1 MKKKVVFI
9 ALSIALVLSL
19 CACDELLSKTSG
31 PESSKSTES
40 SQTEVSVKEE
50 SSESETEPSAVSEDD
65 SSVDDESS
73 EESEAELSDVS
84 SETESSAESNV
95 SEEPSNLDVSMVIY
109 DKNGIKI
116 TYKGL
121 ENQYGITTSIKL
133 LLENSNSE
141 KYTVQT
147 TDVSIDGFTYST
159 IMSTSIA
166 SNKKASDSVVILDSD
181 FKENGTSYEKIK
193 TAEIGF
199 VIWGESN
206 VLEQVKDTVTF
217 TIQ

>member
-1 MKKKVVFI
+1 MKKSVKTAIII
-9 ALSIALVLSL
+9 AAAVIGGAAVIGAVTGQGNKKDSAAQSSTISSSIVS
-19 CACDELLSKTSG
+19 
-31 PESSKSTES
+31 ESSNVKSNDDSNTEISLES
-40 SQTEVSVKEE
+40 STLVE
-50 SSESETEPSAVSEDD
+50 SSV
-65 SSVDDESS
+65 
-73 EESEAELSDVS
+73 
-84 SETESSAESNV
+84 SAESSV
-95 SEEPSNLDVSMVIY
+95 SEEPSDVDASTVVY

-121 ENQYGITTSIKL
+121 ENQYGITTSIKF

-147 TDVSIDGFTYST
+147 TDISIDGFTYST

-166 SNKKASDSVVILDSD
+166 ANKKASDSVVILDSD

-193 TAEIGF
+193 TAEIGL

-206 VLEQVKDTVTF
+206 ILDQTKDTVTF

>member
-1 MKKKVVFI
+1 MKKSVKTAIIVAAAVIGGAAVIGVVTGQGSEEDS
-9 ALSIALVLSL
+9 ADQNS
-19 CACDELLSKTSG
+19 TSSSSVVS
-31 PESSKSTES
+31 ESSDVKSDEISNTEISLESSTPTES
-40 SQTEVSVKEE
+40 SISVE
-50 SSESETEPSAVSEDD
+50 SSTPA
-65 SSVDDESS
+65 
-73 EESEAELSDVS
+73 EASNVDVS
-84 SETESSAESNV
+84 KV
-95 SEEPSNLDVSMVIY
+95 VY

-121 ENQYGITTSIKL
+121 ENNYGVTTKIKF

-141 KYTVQT
+141 TYTVQT
-147 TDVSIDGFTYST
+147 TDVSIDGFTYGT

-166 SNKKASDSVVILDSD
+166 ANKKASDSVVILDSD

-193 TAEIGF
+193 TAEIGL

-206 VLEQVKDTVTF
+206 IMEQTKDTVTF

>member
-1 MKKKVVFI
+1 MKKSTKTAIII
-9 ALSIALVLSL
+9 AVAVIGGAAVIGAVTGQNTQKSPS
-19 CACDELLSKTSG
+19 ETSG
-31 PESSKSTES
+31 TSTSSVASVSSNVKSNDDNNTEISLESSTLVES
-40 SQTEVSVKEE
+40 SV
-50 SSESETEPSAVSEDD
+50 
-65 SSVDDESS
+65 
-73 EESEAELSDVS
+73 
-84 SETESSAESNV
+84 SAESNV
-95 SEEPSNLDVSMVIY
+95 SEEPSDVDVSTVVY

-121 ENQYGITTSIKL
+121 ENQYGITTSIKF

-147 TDVSIDGFTYST
+147 TDISIDGFTYST

-166 SNKKASDSVVILDSD
+166 ANKKASDSVVILDSD

-193 TAEIGF
+193 TAEIGL

-206 VLEQVKDTVTF
+206 VLDQIKDTVTF

>member
-1 MKKKVVFI
+1 MKKSTKTAIII
-9 ALSIALVLSL
+9 AVAVIGGAAVIGAVTGQNTQKSPS
-19 CACDELLSKTSG
+19 ETSG
-31 PESSKSTES
+31 TSTSSVASASSNVKNDDNNTEISLESSTLVES
-40 SQTEVSVKEE
+40 SV
-50 SSESETEPSAVSEDD
+50 
-65 SSVDDESS
+65 
-73 EESEAELSDVS
+73 
-84 SETESSAESNV
+84 SAESNV
-95 SEEPSNLDVSMVIY
+95 SEEPSDVDVSTVVY

-121 ENQYGITTSIKL
+121 ENQYGITTSIKF

-147 TDVSIDGFTYST
+147 TDISIDGFTYST

-166 SNKKASDSVVILDSD
+166 ANKKASDSVVILDSD

-193 TAEIGF
+193 TAEIGL

-206 VLEQVKDTVTF
+206 VLDQIKDTVTF
-217 TIQ
+217 TIH

>member
-1 MKKKVVFI
+1 MKKSTKTAIII
-9 ALSIALVLSL
+9 AVAVIGGAAVIGAVTGQGNKKDSAAQSSTISSSIVS
-19 CACDELLSKTSG
+19 
-31 PESSKSTES
+31 ESSNVKSNDDNNTEISLES
-40 SQTEVSVKEE
+40 STLVE
-50 SSESETEPSAVSEDD
+50 SSV
-65 SSVDDESS
+65 
-73 EESEAELSDVS
+73 
-84 SETESSAESNV
+84 SAESNV
-95 SEEPSNLDVSMVIY
+95 SEEPSDVDVSTVVY

-121 ENQYGITTSIKL
+121 ENQYGITTSIKF

-147 TDVSIDGFTYST
+147 TDISIDGFTYST

-166 SNKKASDSVVILDSD
+166 ANKKASDSVVILDSD

-193 TAEIGF
+193 TAEIGL

-206 VLEQVKDTVTF
+206 ILDQTKDTVTF

>member
-1 MKKKVVFI
+1 MKKKVMLIV
-9 ALSIALVLSL
+9 LSVALVLSL
-19 CACDELLSKTSG
+19 CACNGLSAKK
-31 PESSKSTES
+31 SSAKSQNSTET
-40 SQTEVSVKEE
+40 SQAEMSEE
-50 SSESETEPSAVSEDD
+50 E
-65 SSVDDESS
+65 ESS
-73 EESEAELSDVS
+73 EESKDELSDAS
-84 SETESSAESNV
+84 SKTEGSVESNA
-95 SEEPSNLDVSMVIY
+95 SEEPSNVDASTVVY

-121 ENQYGITTSIKL
+121 ENQYGVTTSIKF

-166 SNKKASDSVVILDSD
+166 ANKKATDSVVVLDSD
-181 FKENGTSYEKIK
+181 LKENGTSYEEMK
-193 TAEIGF
+193 TAEISF
-199 VIWGESN
+199 VIWSESN
-206 VLEQVKDTVTF
+206 VMEQIEDSVTF

>member
-1 MKKKVVFI
+1 MKKSTKTAIII
-9 ALSIALVLSL
+9 AVAVIGGAAVIGAVTGQSSQKSTS
-19 CACDELLSKTSG
+19 ETSG
-31 PESSKSTES
+31 TSTSSVASVSSNVKSNDDNNTEISLESSTLVES
-40 SQTEVSVKEE
+40 SV
-50 SSESETEPSAVSEDD
+50 
-65 SSVDDESS
+65 
-73 EESEAELSDVS
+73 
-84 SETESSAESNV
+84 SAESNV
-95 SEEPSNLDVSMVIY
+95 SEEPSDVDVSTVVY

-121 ENQYGITTSIKL
+121 ENQYGITTSIKF

-147 TDVSIDGFTYST
+147 TDISIDGFTYST

-166 SNKKASDSVVILDSD
+166 ANKKASDSVVILDSD

-193 TAEIGF
+193 TAEIGL

-206 VLEQVKDTVTF
+206 ILDQTKDTVTF

>member
-1 MKKKVVFI
+1 MKKSTKTAIIITVAVI
-9 ALSIALVLSL
+9 GGAAVIGAVTGQNTQKSTS
-19 CACDELLSKTSG
+19 ETSG
-31 PESSKSTES
+31 TSTSSVASVSSNVKSNDDNNTEISLESSTLVES
-40 SQTEVSVKEE
+40 SV
-50 SSESETEPSAVSEDD
+50 
-65 SSVDDESS
+65 
-73 EESEAELSDVS
+73 
-84 SETESSAESNV
+84 SAESNV
-95 SEEPSNLDVSMVIY
+95 SEEPSDVDVSTVVY

-121 ENQYGITTSIKL
+121 ENQYGITTSIKF

-147 TDVSIDGFTYST
+147 TDISIDGFTYST

-166 SNKKASDSVVILDSD
+166 ANKKASDSVVILDSD

-193 TAEIGF
+193 TAEIGL

-206 VLEQVKDTVTF
+206 ILDQTKDTVTF